1 VELKEVIK
9 YRRSIRKFSDRKID
23 RADLLAIL
31 EAARLAPSAQNS
43 QPWHFIVVQD
53 EKMIREIANCVPVGF
68 VRINSWMEKA
78 AAIIVCCSKPK
89 IFTHR
94 LAKIFIKDLHL
105 IDLAITI
112 ENMVL
117 MATDLGIG
125 SCWVGWFSEKKVK
138 KLLRI
143 PGSYDVGML
152 LPLGYPEGESNEVG
166 LGGVPPR
173 KRKPIEE
180 IVSYEIFGNKKQAH
194 I

>member
-1 VELKEVIK
+1 MELKDVIR

-23 RADLLAIL
+23 HTDLLEIL

-53 EKMIREIANCVPVGF
+53 AKMINEIAKCVPVGF
-68 VRINSWMEKA
+68 IRINSWMEKA
-78 AAIIVCCSKPK
+78 AAIIICCSKPK

-94 LAKIFIKDLHL
+94 MAKIFVRNLYL
-105 IDLAITI
+105 IDLAIAI

-117 MATDLGIG
+117 RAADLGIG

-138 KLLRI
+138 KLIEI
-143 PGSYDVGML
+143 PYNYDVGML
-152 LPLGYPEGESNEVG
+152 LPLGYPEKESNEMG

-173 KRKPIEE
+173 ERKPLEK
-180 IVSYEIFGNKKQAH
+180 IVSYEFFGNKKMVH

>member
-1 VELKEVIK
+1 MELKEVIK

-23 RADLLAIL
+23 RADLLVIL

-89 IFTHR
+89 VFAHR
-94 LAKIFIKDLHL
+94 LARIFVRDLHL

-143 PGSYDVGML
+143 PDGYDVGML
-152 LPLGYPEGESNEVG
+152 LPLGYPENESNEMG

-173 KRKPIEE
+173 ARKHLEK
-180 IVSYEIFGNKKQAH
+180 IVSYEIFGNKK
-194 I
+194 

>member
-1 VELKEVIK
+1 MKEVIK

-23 RADLLAIL
+23 QADLFAIL

-68 VRINSWMEKA
+68 VRLNSWMGKA

-94 LAKIFIKDLHL
+94 MAKIFVRDLHL
-105 IDLAITI
+105 IDLTIAI

-117 MATDLGIG
+117 AATDLGIG

-138 KLLRI
+138 KLLEI
-143 PGSYDVGML
+143 PGGYDVGML
-152 LPLGYPEGESNEVG
+152 LPLGYPERESNEVG

-173 KRKPIEE
+173 KRKLLEE
-180 IVSYEIFGNKKQAH
+180 IFSYEIFGKK
-194 I
+194 

>member
-1 VELKEVIK
+1 MELKDVIK
-9 YRRSIRKFSDRKID
+9 YRRSIRKFSDKKID
-23 RADLLAIL
+23 RIDLISIL

-43 QPWHFIVVQD
+43 QPWYFIVVQD
-53 EKMIREIANCVPVGF
+53 EKMIKEIANCVPLGLIH
-68 VRINSWMEKA
+68 INSWMEKA

-94 LAKIFIKDLHL
+94 LAKIFIRDLHM

-143 PGSYDVGML
+143 PDGYDVGIL
-152 LPLGYPEGESNEVG
+152 LPLGYPEGKSSEAG
-166 LGGVPPR
+166 LGGIPPR
-173 KRKPIEE
+173 KRKPLEE
-180 IVSYEIFGNKKQAH
+180 IVSYEFFYNKKQAH